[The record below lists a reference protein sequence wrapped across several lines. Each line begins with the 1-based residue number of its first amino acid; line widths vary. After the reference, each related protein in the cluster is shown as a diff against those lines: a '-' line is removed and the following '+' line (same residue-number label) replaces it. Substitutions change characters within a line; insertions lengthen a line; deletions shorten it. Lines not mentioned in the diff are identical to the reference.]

1 MLNSGSFSEIL
12 NERLEG
18 PSSST
23 NYTAGWES
31 TLDALGMAQILAQ
44 TNTYIPQFKSLR
56 QAYGL
61 PKPQPV
67 VERPA
72 HLFSATQQAAYDYL
86 KAFVPQFACNFDQKQ
101 LKSSY
106 RLAVLK
112 THPDKGGTSESFQ
125 EVKKSYQIL
134 EALVK

>member
-1 MLNSGSFSEIL
+1 MLNSGTFSEIL
-12 NERLEG
+12 NEKLEAESYTNDF
-18 PSSST
+18 SS
-23 NYTAGWES
+23 GWES
-31 TLDALGMAQILAQ
+31 TLDVYGMAQILAQ
-44 TNTYIPQFKSLR
+44 TNTYLPRSKSLK

-61 PKPQPV
+61 TKAKPAV
-67 VERPA
+67 VRPA
-72 HLFSATQQAAYDYL
+72 HTFNSLQQVAYDFL
-86 KAFVPQFACNFDQKQ
+86 KSLVPHLDTNFDQKQ